1 MSDDGAQAAGNYLG
15 RMVGGGRFQLR
26 SLLGAGG
33 MASVY
38 LAYDSV
44 LDRQVAVKTLHTELG
59 REQSFRER
67 FRREAQSVAKLTHTN
82 IVSVFDSGE
91 DEIDGALVPYIV
103 MEYVEGKPL
112 RTVLDEDIAQ
122 YGAMPAEKALKITGD
137 VLAALEV
144 SHEMGLVHRDIK
156 PGNVMLTKRGVVK
169 VMDFGIA
176 RAMQSGV
183 TSMTQTGMVV
193 GTPQYLSPEQALG
206 RGVDA
211 RSDLYSVG
219 IMLFELLTGRLPFDA
234 DSPLAIAYA
243 HVQEEPPTPSSI
255 NQSIPP
261 AVDALVARTLKKN
274 PNERFPS
281 AEAMHDEA
289 NRIGGSGVASG
300 ASPIIISGGPP
311 ANSGAGVGQA
321 VFPPVDASSQPQQ
334 GGVQTPYQP
343 QGQPGQQPGPY
354 NSGGFGP
361 STPPPPTQ
369 TSPAPGYGYPQSSYG
384 SGGPATPPP
393 YTINATGS
401 GPGNG
406 GSGKKPSAGAMAGYG
421 LAGVAVI
428 VALVFVIIALTDS
441 GGGDPDPKPTAKPR
455 STQSADPAGSSGDS
469 GDDGGSDSGGY
480 KGPDPSR
487 TIDSTRCTDATKS
500 YSDKSKVMVPE
511 LTYKDLTSVK
521 ACLRAAGWKL
531 GEVTTEDENVWGKNT
546 VLEQTPD
553 YLDDFDPDKDKI
565 DLTVSTG
572 QPAD

>member
-1 MSDDGAQAAGNYLG
+1 MSDDGGQAAAEYLG
-15 RMVGGGRFQLR
+15 RTVGGGRFQLQ

-91 DEIDGALVPYIV
+91 DEIDGAMVPYIV

-112 RTVLDEDIAQ
+112 RSVLDEDIARF
-122 YGAMPAEKALKITGD
+122 GAMPAEKALKITGD

-156 PGNVMLTKRGVVK
+156 PGNVMITKRGVVK

-206 RGVDA
+206 RAVDA

-243 HVQEEPPTPSSI
+243 HVQEEAPTPSAI
-255 NQSIPP
+255 NQSLTP
-261 AVDALVARTLKKN
+261 AVDALVARTLRKN

-281 AEAMHDEA
+281 AETMHGECT
-289 NRIGGSGVASG
+289 RVGGQAAAAG
-300 ASPIIISGGPP
+300 ATPSIVQGGLP
-311 ANSGAGVGQA
+311 AQSGAGVGQA
-321 VFPPVDASSQPQQ
+321 VFPPVGEGTPPPP
-334 GGVQTPYQP
+334 GVQQPYQP
-343 QGQPGQQPGPY
+343 QQQY
-354 NSGGFGP
+354 GGFGP
-361 STPPPPTQ
+361 STPPPPGTAPMGQ
-369 TSPAPGYGYPQSSYG
+369 YAPGTPYGAQPGAGQH
-384 SGGPATPPP
+384 TPPP
-393 YTINATGS
+393 YTLS
-401 GPGNG
+401 PQGPGG
-406 GSGKKPSAGAMAGYG
+406 GGGPRKSNTPVIVGS
-421 LAGVAVI
+421 LVAVFI
-428 VALVFVIIALTDS
+428 AVTAVVIAFVATADSGDDPKADDSPSLSAPPPSRDQPAADS
-441 GGGDPDPKPTAKPR
+441 GGGD
-455 STQSADPAGSSGDS
+455 
-469 GDDGGSDSGGY
+469 DDGAGGF
-480 KGPDPSR
+480 KPEDKSK
-487 TIDSTRCTDATKS
+487 TIETTRCTNASDS
-500 YSDKSKVMVPE
+500 YSDKGKKIVPDF
-511 LTYKDLTSVK
+511 TYKNLDSVK
-521 ACLRAAGWKL
+521 KCISAAGWKL
-531 GEVTTEDENVWGKNT
+531 GEISHEDENIWGKNM
-546 VLEQTPD
+546 VLEQSPD
-553 YLDDFDPDKDKI
+553 GIEYLDPDKDKI

-572 QPAD
+572 KPAD